1 MVNNDTI
8 IDFFVTDMRSE
19 ELTMA
24 EIISSLDIIMKIERE
39 KNV

>member
-24 EIISSLDIIMKIERE
+24 EIISSLDITMKIERE